1 MATELKRTEK
11 EKPQDAADRARSLSS
26 ERRCEDEHSRCFEEE
41 EEGANVHN
49 QAHGIK
55 AQMSAGFSQR
65 TLRTPTE
72 AFPRGDWEGRGR

>member
-11 EKPQDAADRARSLSS
+11 EKPHAAADRAWSLSS
-26 ERRCEDEHSRCFEEE
+26 KWRREDEHSRCFEEE
-41 EEGANVHN
+41 EGINMHN

-65 TLRTPTE
+65 TLRTPME
-72 AFPRGDWEGRGR
+72 AFPQGDWEGRGR